1 VKSFFK
7 WVFGKALLYIG
18 LVLAVGFG
26 TLALP
31 IVLDRLGHGGLA
43 MELMSPQALAEQFTK
58 DRGAAL
64 ARAGNLQA
72 EIAKAPAEEVTR
84 RLSIARAELSGLNQE
99 LQAPLGLLAAFSP
112 REILDRKR
120 LELSRATLEGE
131 IVLLEAASRRNL
143 QAEVLL
149 AAQKLPAQ
157 PIKESASACHK
168 AIKDLRTFLAR
179 IELEQVA
186 RNLMFDE
193 QAALQ
198 KEAEGKCDSY
208 LEVAKAQKQAVDQVR
223 QAAVALKSANTAYS
237 SAATKAKSHVI
248 GVTLTPTR
256 TYSSILVTAAFLLAV
271 MLATPLLI
279 RLLFYFGLAPF
290 VQRRRPIDLG
300 DHVGGAPPTLAL
312 ASATSAPITLAAG
325 EELLVR
331 QGFLQSTS
339 TRGSKRTRALL
350 DWSHPLSSLAS
361 GLSFLTRIAGEG
373 ETTVISAVHDPLAE
387 VAVVRLEGGGACVLH
402 PRALVAVV
410 KPSDHSLRITSHW
423 RLFSLH
429 AWLTL
434 QLRYLMF
441 HGPCRLVLKGG
452 RGLRLEG
459 AESGR
464 IFGPDQLVGFSP
476 DLAYTVARTETFWP
490 YFMGRESLFKDRV
503 DAGGG
508 VVLIEEAPM
517 GGGGRGARKGLEG
530 AFDVALKAF
539 GL

>member
-1 VKSFFK
+1 
-7 WVFGKALLYIG
+7 
-18 LVLAVGFG
+18 
-26 TLALP
+26 LALP
-31 IVLDRLGHGGLA
+31 AILDRVGHDGLA
-43 MELMSPQALAEQFTK
+43 RELMSPQALAEQFVK
-58 DRGAAL
+58 DKDAAL
-64 ARAGNLQA
+64 AGA
-72 EIAKAPAEEVTR
+72 ETLKAKIARAPAEEVAR
-84 RLSIARAELSGLNQE
+84 RLVVARTELASVDQK
-99 LQAPLGLLAAFSP
+99 LQAPMGFLAAFSP
-112 REILDRKR
+112 QEILARKR
-120 LELSRATLEGE
+120 LELERATLDGE
-131 IVLLEAASRRNL
+131 ILLLEAASQRNQ
-143 QAEVLL
+143 QAGILL
-149 AAQKLPAQ
+149 DARKVHGQRIVDDERECLKATQDRAAF
-157 PIKESASACHK
+157 
-168 AIKDLRTFLAR
+168 DRR
-179 IELEQVA
+179 IEVDQVA
-186 RNLMFDE
+186 RNLVFREEEELEATKNRLCARWE
-193 QAALQ
+193 QVARAHNDALKQVQQAEAAL
-198 KEAEGKCDSY
+198 
-208 LEVAKAQKQAVDQVR
+208 R
-223 QAAVALKSANTAYS
+223 SANAAYS
-237 SAATKAKSHVI
+237 GALETVQAKIS
-248 GVTLTPTR
+248 GVTLNPTR
-256 TYSSILVTAAFLLAV
+256 TFRSILIAAAFLLAAIV
-271 MLATPLLI
+271 VTPLLI

-312 ASATSAPITLAAG
+312 VSATSAPITLAAG

-350 DWSHPLSSLAS
+350 DWRHPLSSLAS
-361 GLSFLTRIAGEG
+361 GLAFLTRIAGEG

>member
-1 VKSFFK
+1 MKSFFK

-18 LVLAVGFG
+18 LVLAVAFG

-64 ARAGNLQA
+64 ARAGTLQA

-84 RLSIARAELSGLNQE
+84 RLSIARAELSGLNQK

-131 IVLLEAASRRNL
+131 IALLEAASRRNL

-193 QAALQ
+193 EAALQ
-198 KEAEGKCDSY
+198 KEAEDKCDSY
-208 LEVAKAQKQAVDQVR
+208 LEVAKAQKQAIDQVR

-237 SAATKAKSHVI
+237 GAAEKAKSQII
-248 GVTLTPTR
+248 GVALNPTR

-279 RLLFYFGLAPF
+279 RLLFYFVLAPF

-350 DWSHPLSSLAS
+350 DWRHPLSSLAS
-361 GLSFLTRIAGEG
+361 GLSFLTRIIGEG

-387 VAVVRLEGGGACVLH
+387 VAVLRLDAGGACVLH

-410 KPSDHSLRITSHW
+410 KPSDLSLRITSHW

-517 GGGGRGARKGLEG
+517 GGGGRGPRKGLEG
-530 AFDVALKAF
+530 ALDVALKAF

>member
-1 VKSFFK
+1 V
-7 WVFGKALLYIG
+7 
-18 LVLAVGFG
+18 
-26 TLALP
+26 
-31 IVLDRLGHGGLA
+31 
-43 MELMSPQALAEQFTK
+43 
-58 DRGAAL
+58 
-64 ARAGNLQA
+64 
-72 EIAKAPAEEVTR
+72 
-84 RLSIARAELSGLNQE
+84 
-99 LQAPLGLLAAFSP
+99 
-112 REILDRKR
+112 
-120 LELSRATLEGE
+120 
-131 IVLLEAASRRNL
+131 
-143 QAEVLL
+143 
-149 AAQKLPAQ
+149 
-157 PIKESASACHK
+157 
-168 AIKDLRTFLAR
+168 
-179 IELEQVA
+179 
-186 RNLMFDE
+186 
-193 QAALQ
+193 
-198 KEAEGKCDSY
+198 
-208 LEVAKAQKQAVDQVR
+208 
-223 QAAVALKSANTAYS
+223 
-237 SAATKAKSHVI
+237 
-248 GVTLTPTR
+248 
-256 TYSSILVTAAFLLAV
+256 
-271 MLATPLLI
+271 TPLLI

-350 DWSHPLSSLAS
+350 DWRHPLSSLAS
-361 GLSFLTRIAGEG
+361 GLAFLTRIAGEG

-387 VAVVRLEGGGACVLH
+387 VAVVRLEDGGACVLH

>member
-18 LVLAVGFG
+18 LVLAVAFG

-64 ARAGNLQA
+64 ARAGTLQA

-84 RLSIARAELSGLNQE
+84 RLSIARAELSGLNQK

-131 IVLLEAASRRNL
+131 IALLEAASRRNL

-193 QAALQ
+193 EAALQ
-198 KEAEGKCDSY
+198 KEAEDKCDSY
-208 LEVAKAQKQAVDQVR
+208 LEVAKAQKQAIDQVR

-237 SAATKAKSHVI
+237 GAAEKAKSQII
-248 GVTLTPTR
+248 GVALNPTR

-279 RLLFYFGLAPF
+279 RLLFYFVLAPF

-350 DWSHPLSSLAS
+350 DWRHPLSSLAS
-361 GLSFLTRIAGEG
+361 GLSFLTRIIGEG

-387 VAVVRLEGGGACVLH
+387 VAVLRLDAGGACVLH

-410 KPSDHSLRITSHW
+410 KPSDLSLRITSHW

-517 GGGGRGARKGLEG
+517 GGGGRGPRKGLEG
-530 AFDVALKAF
+530 ALDVALKAF

>member
-31 IVLDRLGHGGLA
+31 AILDRVGHDGLA
-43 MELMSPQALAEQFTK
+43 RELMSPQALAEQFVK
-58 DRGAAL
+58 DKDAAL
-64 ARAGNLQA
+64 AGAETLKA
-72 EIAKAPAEEVTR
+72 EIASAPAEEVAR
-84 RLSIARAELSGLNQE
+84 RLVVARTELASVDQK
-99 LQAPLGLLAAFSP
+99 LQAPMEFLAAFSP
-112 REILDRKR
+112 QEILARKR
-120 LELSRATLEGE
+120 LELERATLDGE
-131 IVLLEAASRRNL
+131 ILLLEAASRRNQ
-143 QAEVLL
+143 QAGIVLKAQSAL
-149 AAQKLPAQ
+149 DNSVEEAAGD
-157 PIKESASACHK
+157 CRK
-168 AIKDLRTFLAR
+168 ARQAHAAFEAR
-179 IELEQVA
+179 LEIEQVA
-186 RNLMFDE
+186 RNLVFREEEELEATKNRLCARWE
-193 QAALQ
+193 QVARAHNDALKQAEAAL
-198 KEAEGKCDSY
+198 
-208 LEVAKAQKQAVDQVR
+208 R
-223 QAAVALKSANTAYS
+223 SANAAYS
-237 SAATKAKSHVI
+237 GALETVQAKIS
-248 GVTLTPTR
+248 GVTLNPTR
-256 TYSSILVTAAFLLAV
+256 TFRSILIAAAFLLAAIV
-271 MLATPLLI
+271 VTPLLI

-312 ASATSAPITLAAG
+312 VSATSAPITLAAG

-350 DWSHPLSSLAS
+350 DWRHPLSSLAS

-373 ETTVISAVHDPLAE
+373 DTTVISAVHDPLAE
-387 VAVVRLEGGGACVLH
+387 VAVVRLEDGGACVLH

>member
-1 VKSFFK
+1 M
-7 WVFGKALLYIG
+7 
-18 LVLAVGFG
+18 GF
-26 TLALP
+26 
-31 IVLDRLGHGGLA
+31 
-43 MELMSPQALAEQFTK
+43 
-58 DRGAAL
+58 
-64 ARAGNLQA
+64 
-72 EIAKAPAEEVTR
+72 
-84 RLSIARAELSGLNQE
+84 
-99 LQAPLGLLAAFSP
+99 LAAFSP
-112 REILDRKR
+112 QEILARKR
-120 LELSRATLEGE
+120 LELERATLDGE
-131 IVLLEAASRRNL
+131 ILLLEAASRRNQ
-143 QAEVLL
+143 QAGFVLKAQSAL
-149 AAQKLPAQ
+149 DNSVEEAAGDCRKARQAQ
-157 PIKESASACHK
+157 AAFE
-168 AIKDLRTFLAR
+168 AR
-179 IELEQVA
+179 LEIEQVA
-186 RNLMFDE
+186 RNLVFSEEKDLKAAVDGRCQYAE
-193 QAALQ
+193 KVTRAHNDALKQVQQAEAAL
-198 KEAEGKCDSY
+198 
-208 LEVAKAQKQAVDQVR
+208 R
-223 QAAVALKSANTAYS
+223 SANAAYS
-237 SAATKAKSHVI
+237 GALETVQAKVS
-248 GVTLTPTR
+248 GVTLNPTR
-256 TYSSILVTAAFLLAV
+256 TFRSILIAAAFLLAAIV
-271 MLATPLLI
+271 VTPLLI

-517 GGGGRGARKGLEG
+517 GGGGRGPRKGLEG

>member
-1 VKSFFK
+1 MKSFFK

-193 QAALQ
+193 EAALQ
-198 KEAEGKCDSY
+198 KEAEDKCDSY
-208 LEVAKAQKQAVDQVR
+208 LEVAKAQKQAIDQVR

-237 SAATKAKSHVI
+237 GAAEKAKSQII
-248 GVTLTPTR
+248 GVALNPTR

-300 DHVGGAPPTLAL
+300 DHVGGAPRTLAL

-350 DWSHPLSSLAS
+350 DWRHPLSSLAS

-387 VAVVRLEGGGACVLH
+387 VAVVRLEDGGACVLH